1 MNSGDF
7 GVGTTTSLAVKNV
20 SFVYTEHTWFQLTDD
35 CNGADPLTLSIG
47 SCMESVIQAILV
59 TENLGGVSSPV
70 LINVHPEQRNPP
82 ACPHTK
88 QTSVKSNIVFYQP
101 NLKFWGITS

>member
-7 GVGTTTSLAVKNV
+7 GVGTTTSLVVKNV

-35 CNGADPLTLSIG
+35 CNGADPLTPSIA

-70 LINVHPEQRNPP
+70 LINVHPQQRNPS

-88 QTSVKSNIVFYQP
+88 QRSVKSNIVFY
-101 NLKFWGITS
+101 